1 MRLLPNSQIMQL
13 RIMRLLVCTVEYLV
27 MFVGDVGDA
36 EIPVVI
42 ETTSPTPEEEL
53 DTKPSY

>member
-1 MRLLPNSQIMQL
+1 MQL